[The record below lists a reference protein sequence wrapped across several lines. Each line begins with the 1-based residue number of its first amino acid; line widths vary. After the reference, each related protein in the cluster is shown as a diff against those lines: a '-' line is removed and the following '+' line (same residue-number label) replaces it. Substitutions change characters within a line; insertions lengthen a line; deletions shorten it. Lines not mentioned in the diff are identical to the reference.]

1 MKLFNILLI
10 ILLLGI
16 NKGFAQYEP
25 ITVTELPSDISARTY
40 PEKAYDG
47 SYCSLLK
54 IQTEVEGV
62 SAVYN
67 NNINPIKIE
76 QKTGELWV
84 YVPIDAKSITIR
96 HADVPDVNINLKDY
110 KIKKLKEKTTYEI
123 TYPLPFFFI
132 REYFHDNTPLQDIDE
147 TQIPPILVFHDRLEI
162 ADESKSKIYVIK
174 KYPNMYEGWG
184 KIKIKDPIRNQSG
197 TYNYVTINLKPG
209 FVYKVRR
216 GLTSE
221 QVPFK
226 VDISPIKK
234 YKGVLP

>member
-1 MKLFNILLI
+1 MRILKILIGLLFLSNNII
-10 ILLLGI
+10 
-16 NKGFAQYEP
+16 FAQYEP

-40 PEKAYDG
+40 SEKAYDG

-96 HADVPDVNINLKDY
+96 HANVPDVNINLKDY

-132 REYFHDNTPLQDIDE
+132 REYFHDNTPLQDIEE
-147 TQIPPILVFHDRLEI
+147 TQIPPILVLHDRLEI

-184 KIKIKDPIRNQSG
+184 KIKIKDPIRRQFG
-197 TYNYVTINLKPG
+197 TYNYETVDLKPG
-209 FVYKVRR
+209 FVYNVRR
-216 GLTSE
+216 GLPSE

-226 VDISPIKK
+226 VDISPLKK